1 MAAGTTVEALATLT
15 GACRSLMLR
24 KRKVESPVGGHG
36 HSGLCLSFV
45 DWAWLLMMVDAAHV
59 KGPPCFGIRRDEG
72 DY

>member
-1 MAAGTTVEALATLT
+1 MRE
-15 GACRSLMLR
+15 SLHLQ
-24 KRKVESPVGGHG
+24 VESPVGGHG

-59 KGPPCFGIRRDEG
+59 KGPPRFGIRRDEG